1 MSRQPTIRD
10 VAERA
15 GVSHQTVSRVIN
27 GHDLVSAETRR
38 RVEEAIREL
47 NYVPS
52 PIARGLNSNRT
63 HSIGLV
69 STNISDH
76 FFAEVAAG
84 AEIEA
89 RRHGYYLVI
98 ASVEEHTEADER
110 AYLRLMLERRVEG
123 LIVARPRLPIST
135 DQVGPPLEVPLVA
148 IASSESPGLT
158 VVDVD
163 NRRGGLDAVSFLV
176 ARGHTRVATITGPT
190 VRPCPARGLPGRPG
204 PGGHRGRALAGR
216 AGVRLGSGGRPG
228 GNDSPARAQGPVHGA
243 VRLQRPDRDRGD
255 QGAAGR
261 QAARPGGRFGGR
273 LRRHSRGRLP
283 GAAAHHGQ
291 PADARGRRAGG
302 EPAPR
307 GHRGRRQRR
316 AAPAAGATGGA
327 RQRRPTTADLLERRS
342 RIRGARRRRLLS
354 PQVTDARHRY
364 MTGALANVIHRHR
377 PKRPAEVPGP

>member
-27 GHDLVSAETRR
+27 VHDLVSAD
-38 RVEEAIREL
+38 
-47 NYVPS
+47 
-52 PIARGLNSNRT
+52 
-63 HSIGLV
+63 
-69 STNISDH
+69 ISDH

-176 ARGHTRVATITGPT
+176 ARGHTRIATIT
-190 VRPCPARGLPGRPG
+190 
-204 PGGHRGRALAGR
+204 
-216 AGVRLGSGGRPG
+216 
-228 GNDSPARAQGPVHGA
+228 
-243 VRLQRPDRDRGD
+243 
-255 QGAAGR
+255 
-261 QAARPGGRFGGR
+261 
-273 LRRHSRGRLP
+273 
-283 GAAAHHGQ
+283 
-291 PADARGRRAGG
+291 
-302 EPAPR
+302 
-307 GHRGRRQRR
+307 
-316 AAPAAGATGGA
+316 
-327 RQRRPTTADLLERRS
+327 
-342 RIRGARRRRLLS
+342 
-354 PQVTDARHRY
+354 
-364 MTGALANVIHRHR
+364 
-377 PKRPAEVPGP
+377 

>member
-27 GHDLVSAETRR
+27 RHHLVSPQTRE

-89 RRHGYYLVI
+89 RKHGYYLVI
-98 ASVEEHTEADER
+98 ASVEEHAEADER

-123 LIVARPRLPIST
+123 LMVARPRLPISA
-135 DQVGPPLEVPLVA
+135 DQVGSPLQVPLVA
-148 IASSESPGLT
+148 IASSEAPGLT

-163 NRRGGLDAVSFLV
+163 NRRGGLDAVSFLL
-176 ARGHTRVATITGPT
+176 ARGHARIATITGPT
-190 VRPCPARGLPGRPG
+190 EWQSSRARLEGYRDALRQAGIALEPSLVEQAPGWGLADGQAAMARLLAREVRFTALFAYSDLIAIGAIRELRANGMRVPEDVSVVGYDDIPVAAFLEPPLTTVSQPMREVGKRAASLLLGAISGGGNGGVHLLPVRLVARGSVVPVVP
-204 PGGHRGRALAGR
+204 P
-216 AGVRLGSGGRPG
+216 SGTP
-228 GNDSPARAQGPVHGA
+228 
-243 VRLQRPDRDRGD
+243 
-255 QGAAGR
+255 
-261 QAARPGGRFGGR
+261 
-273 LRRHSRGRLP
+273 
-283 GAAAHHGQ
+283 
-291 PADARGRRAGG
+291 
-302 EPAPR
+302 
-307 GHRGRRQRR
+307 
-316 AAPAAGATGGA
+316 
-327 RQRRPTTADLLERRS
+327 
-342 RIRGARRRRLLS
+342 
-354 PQVTDARHRY
+354 
-364 MTGALANVIHRHR
+364 
-377 PKRPAEVPGP
+377 

>member
-98 ASVEEHTEADER
+98 ASVE
-110 AYLRLMLERRVEG
+110 
-123 LIVARPRLPIST
+123 ST
-135 DQVGPPLEVPLVA
+135 P
-148 IASSESPGLT
+148 
-158 VVDVD
+158 
-163 NRRGGLDAVSFLV
+163 
-176 ARGHTRVATITGPT
+176 
-190 VRPCPARGLPGRPG
+190 
-204 PGGHRGRALAGR
+204 
-216 AGVRLGSGGRPG
+216 
-228 GNDSPARAQGPVHGA
+228 
-243 VRLQRPDRDRGD
+243 
-255 QGAAGR
+255 
-261 QAARPGGRFGGR
+261 
-273 LRRHSRGRLP
+273 
-283 GAAAHHGQ
+283 
-291 PADARGRRAGG
+291 
-302 EPAPR
+302 
-307 GHRGRRQRR
+307 
-316 AAPAAGATGGA
+316 
-327 RQRRPTTADLLERRS
+327 RPTSGRTCASCSNGGS
-342 RIRGARRRRLLS
+342 RA
-354 PQVTDARHRY
+354 
-364 MTGALANVIHRHR
+364 
-377 PKRPAEVPGP
+377 

>member
-27 GHDLVSAETRR
+27 GHELVSAETRR
-38 RVEEAIREL
+38 RVDEAIREL

-84 AEIEA
+84 AEVEA

-98 ASVEEHTEADER
+98 ASVEEHAEADER

-123 LIVARPRLPIST
+123 LIVARPRMPIST

-148 IASSESPGLT
+148 IASSVSPGLT

-163 NRRGGLDAVSFLV
+163 NRRGGLDAVSFLL
-176 ARGHTRVATITGPT
+176 ARGHTRIATITGPT
-190 VRPCPARGLPGRPG
+190 AWPSARARLEGYRDALGQAGIVVEPSLVEQASGWGLEDGQAAMTRLLARKAQFTALFAYSDLIAIGAIRELRAARLRVPEDVSVVGYDDIPVAAFLEPPLTTVSQPMREVG
-204 PGGHRGRALAGR
+204 ERAASLLLGAISGGGNGGLHLLP
-216 AGVRLGSGGRPG
+216 VRLVV
-228 GNDSPARAQGPVHGA
+228 RASVVPP
-243 VRLQRPDRDRGD
+243 QRT
-255 QGAAGR
+255 
-261 QAARPGGRFGGR
+261 
-273 LRRHSRGRLP
+273 S
-283 GAAAHHGQ
+283 
-291 PADARGRRAGG
+291 
-302 EPAPR
+302 
-307 GHRGRRQRR
+307 
-316 AAPAAGATGGA
+316 
-327 RQRRPTTADLLERRS
+327 
-342 RIRGARRRRLLS
+342 
-354 PQVTDARHRY
+354 
-364 MTGALANVIHRHR
+364 
-377 PKRPAEVPGP
+377 

>member
-27 GHDLVSAETRR
+27 GHDLVRAETRR
-38 RVEEAIREL
+38 RVEKAIREL

-98 ASVEEHTEADER
+98 ASVEEHAEADER

-148 IASSESPGLT
+148 IASSVSPGLT

-163 NRRGGLDAVSFLV
+163 NRRGGLDAVSFLL
-176 ARGHTRVATITGPT
+176 ARGHTRIATITGPT
-190 VRPCPARGLPGRPG
+190 VWPSARARLEGYRDALGQAGIVVEPSLVEQASGWGLEDGQAAMTRLLARRARFTALFAYSDLIAIGAIRELRAAGLRVPEDVSVVGYDDIPVAAFLEPPLTTVSQPMREVG
-204 PGGHRGRALAGR
+204 ERAASLLLGAISGGGNGGLHLLP
-216 AGVRLGSGGRPG
+216 VRLVV
-228 GNDSPARAQGPVHGA
+228 RASVVPP
-243 VRLQRPDRDRGD
+243 QRT
-255 QGAAGR
+255 
-261 QAARPGGRFGGR
+261 
-273 LRRHSRGRLP
+273 S
-283 GAAAHHGQ
+283 
-291 PADARGRRAGG
+291 
-302 EPAPR
+302 
-307 GHRGRRQRR
+307 
-316 AAPAAGATGGA
+316 
-327 RQRRPTTADLLERRS
+327 
-342 RIRGARRRRLLS
+342 
-354 PQVTDARHRY
+354 
-364 MTGALANVIHRHR
+364 
-377 PKRPAEVPGP
+377 

>member
-52 PIARGLNSNRT
+52 PIARGL
-63 HSIGLV
+63 

-123 LIVARPRLPIST
+123 LIVARPRPPIST
-135 DQVGPPLEVPLVA
+135 DQLRPPLAAPLVA
-148 IASSESPGLT
+148 IASSESPRLT
-158 VVDVD
+158 VVAVD
-163 NRRGGLDAVSFLV
+163 NPRGRPDAVSSLM
-176 ARGHTRVATITGPT
+176 A
-190 VRPCPARGLPGRPG
+190 
-204 PGGHRGRALAGR
+204 
-216 AGVRLGSGGRPG
+216 
-228 GNDSPARAQGPVHGA
+228 
-243 VRLQRPDRDRGD
+243 
-255 QGAAGR
+255 
-261 QAARPGGRFGGR
+261 
-273 LRRHSRGRLP
+273 
-283 GAAAHHGQ
+283 
-291 PADARGRRAGG
+291 
-302 EPAPR
+302 
-307 GHRGRRQRR
+307 
-316 AAPAAGATGGA
+316 
-327 RQRRPTTADLLERRS
+327 
-342 RIRGARRRRLLS
+342 
-354 PQVTDARHRY
+354 
-364 MTGALANVIHRHR
+364 
-377 PKRPAEVPGP
+377 

>member
-27 GHDLVSAETRR
+27 RHDVVSAETRR

-98 ASVEEHTEADER
+98 ASVEEHAEADER

-123 LIVARPRLPIST
+123 LVVARPRLPIST
-135 DQVGPPLEVPLVA
+135 DQVGPSLEVPLVA
-148 IASSESPGLT
+148 IASGESPGLT

-163 NRRGGLDAVSFLV
+163 NRRGGLDAVSFLLE
-176 ARGHTRVATITGPT
+176 RGHTRIATITGPT
-190 VRPCPARGLPGRPG
+190 VWP
-204 PGGHRGRALAGR
+204 
-216 AGVRLGSGGRPG
+216 S
-228 GNDSPARAQGPVHGA
+228 ARA
-243 VRLQRPDRDRGD
+243 RLEGYWDALGQ
-255 QGAAGR
+255 AGIVVDPSLVEQASGWGLEDG
-261 QAARPGGRFGGR
+261 QAAMTR
-273 LRRHSRGRLP
+273 LL
-283 GAAAHHGQ
+283 A
-291 PADARGRRAGG
+291 
-302 EPAPR
+302 
-307 GHRGRRQRR
+307 
-316 AAPAAGATGGA
+316 
-327 RQRRPTTADLLERRS
+327 
-342 RIRGARRRRLLS
+342 RGARFTALFAYSDLIAIGAIKELRAAGLRVPEDVSVVGYDDIPVAAFLEPPLTTVSQPMREVGERAASLLLGAISGGGNGGLHLLPVRLVVRAS
-354 PQVTDARHRY
+354 VVPPQQTS
-364 MTGALANVIHRHR
+364 
-377 PKRPAEVPGP
+377 

>member
-27 GHDLVSAETRR
+27 GNE
-38 RVEEAIREL
+38 
-47 NYVPS
+47 
-52 PIARGLNSNRT
+52 
-63 HSIGLV
+63 LV

-123 LIVARPRLPIST
+123 LIVALPRLPIST

-163 NRRGGLDAVSFLV
+163 NRRGGLDAVSF
-176 ARGHTRVATITGPT
+176 
-190 VRPCPARGLPGRPG
+190 
-204 PGGHRGRALAGR
+204 
-216 AGVRLGSGGRPG
+216 
-228 GNDSPARAQGPVHGA
+228 
-243 VRLQRPDRDRGD
+243 
-255 QGAAGR
+255 
-261 QAARPGGRFGGR
+261 
-273 LRRHSRGRLP
+273 
-283 GAAAHHGQ
+283 
-291 PADARGRRAGG
+291 
-302 EPAPR
+302 
-307 GHRGRRQRR
+307 
-316 AAPAAGATGGA
+316 
-327 RQRRPTTADLLERRS
+327 
-342 RIRGARRRRLLS
+342 
-354 PQVTDARHRY
+354 
-364 MTGALANVIHRHR
+364 
-377 PKRPAEVPGP
+377 

>member
-176 ARGHTRVATITGPT
+176 ARGHTRIATITGPT
-190 VRPCPARGLPGRPG
+190 VWPSGRGLEDGQAAMTRLLARRARFTALFAYSDLIAIGAIRELRAARLRVPEDVSVVGYDDIPVAAFLEPPLTTVSQPMREVG
-204 PGGHRGRALAGR
+204 ERAASLLLGAIAGAGNGGLHLLP
-216 AGVRLGSGGRPG
+216 VRLVV
-228 GNDSPARAQGPVHGA
+228 RASVVPP
-243 VRLQRPDRDRGD
+243 QRT
-255 QGAAGR
+255 
-261 QAARPGGRFGGR
+261 
-273 LRRHSRGRLP
+273 S
-283 GAAAHHGQ
+283 
-291 PADARGRRAGG
+291 
-302 EPAPR
+302 
-307 GHRGRRQRR
+307 
-316 AAPAAGATGGA
+316 
-327 RQRRPTTADLLERRS
+327 
-342 RIRGARRRRLLS
+342 
-354 PQVTDARHRY
+354 
-364 MTGALANVIHRHR
+364 
-377 PKRPAEVPGP
+377 

>member
-1 MSRQPTIRD
+1 MEWNRTACPGNPPFAT
-10 VAERA
+10 
-15 GVSHQTVSRVIN
+15 
-27 GHDLVSAETRR
+27 
-38 RVEEAIREL
+38 
-47 NYVPS
+47 YVPS

-176 ARGHTRVATITGPT
+176 ARGHTRIATITGPT
-190 VRPCPARGLPGRPG
+190 VWPS
-204 PGGHRGRALAGR
+204 GRARLEGYRDALGQAGIVVEPSLVEQASGWGLEDGQAAMTRLLARR
-216 AGVRLGSGGRPG
+216 ARFTALFAYSDLIAIGAIRELRAARLRVPEDVSVVGYDDIPVAAFLEPPLTTVSQPMREVGERAASLLLGAIAGAGNGGLHLLPVRLVV
-228 GNDSPARAQGPVHGA
+228 RASVVPP
-243 VRLQRPDRDRGD
+243 QRT
-255 QGAAGR
+255 
-261 QAARPGGRFGGR
+261 
-273 LRRHSRGRLP
+273 S
-283 GAAAHHGQ
+283 
-291 PADARGRRAGG
+291 
-302 EPAPR
+302 
-307 GHRGRRQRR
+307 
-316 AAPAAGATGGA
+316 
-327 RQRRPTTADLLERRS
+327 
-342 RIRGARRRRLLS
+342 
-354 PQVTDARHRY
+354 
-364 MTGALANVIHRHR
+364 
-377 PKRPAEVPGP
+377 

>member
-15 GVSHQTVSRVIN
+15 GVSHQTVSRVLN
-27 GHDLVSAETRR
+27 HQHPVSPQTRA

-98 ASVEEHTEADER
+98 ASVEEHAEADER

-123 LIVARPRLPIST
+123 LIVARPRLPIILNPPTRS
-135 DQVGPPLEVPLVA
+135 PLEVPLVA

-163 NRRGGLDAVSFLV
+163 NRRGGLDAVSFLL
-176 ARGHTRVATITGPT
+176 AQGHTRIATITGPA
-190 VRPCPARGLPGRPG
+190 VWQSSRARLEGYQDALRQAGIALDPSLVEQAPGWGLADGQAAMARLLARGVRFTALFAYSDLIAIGAIRELRANGMRVPEDVSVVGYDDIPVAAFLEPPLTTVSQPMREVGERAASLLLGAISGGGNGRVHLLP
-204 PGGHRGRALAGR
+204 
-216 AGVRLGSGGRPG
+216 VRL
-228 GNDSPARAQGPVHGA
+228 V
-243 VRLQRPDRDRGD
+243 
-255 QGAAGR
+255 
-261 QAARPGGRFGGR
+261 
-273 LRRHSRGRLP
+273 
-283 GAAAHHGQ
+283 
-291 PADARGRRAGG
+291 ARG
-302 EPAPR
+302 
-307 GHRGRRQRR
+307 
-316 AAPAAGATGGA
+316 
-327 RQRRPTTADLLERRS
+327 S
-342 RIRGARRRRLLS
+342 
-354 PQVTDARHRY
+354 V
-364 MTGALANVIHRHR
+364 
-377 PKRPAEVPGP
+377 VPPSGIS

>member
-98 ASVEEHTEADER
+98 DSVAEHTEADER

-176 ARGHTRVATITGPT
+176 ARGHTRIATITGPT
-190 VRPCPARGLPGRPG
+190 VWPS
-204 PGGHRGRALAGR
+204 GRARLEGYRDALGQAGIVVEPSLVEQ
-216 AGVRLGSGGRPG
+216 ASGWG
-228 GNDSPARAQGPVHGA
+228 
-243 VRLQRPDRDRGD
+243 LE
-255 QGAAGR
+255 GR

>member
-98 ASVEEHTEADER
+98 ASVEEHAEADER

-123 LIVARPRLPIST
+123 LIVARPHRGRCGQPARRSGRGLVPAGA
-135 DQVGPPLEVPLVA
+135 GPYPDRHDHRA
-148 IASSESPGLT
+148 
-158 VVDVD
+158 
-163 NRRGGLDAVSFLV
+163 N
-176 ARGHTRVATITGPT
+176 RVA
-190 VRPCPARGLPGRPG
+190 VRACPARRLPGRPAS
-204 PGGHRGRALAGR
+204 GGDRARALAGR

-228 GNDSPARAQGPVHGA
+228 GDGS
-243 VRLQRPDRDRGD
+243 
-255 QGAAGR
+255 
-261 QAARPGGRFGGR
+261 
-273 LRRHSRGRLP
+273 
-283 GAAAHHGQ
+283 
-291 PADARGRRAGG
+291 
-302 EPAPR
+302 
-307 GHRGRRQRR
+307 
-316 AAPAAGATGGA
+316 
-327 RQRRPTTADLLERRS
+327 
-342 RIRGARRRRLLS
+342 
-354 PQVTDARHRY
+354 
-364 MTGALANVIHRHR
+364 
-377 PKRPAEVPGP
+377 

>member
-1 MSRQPTIRD
+1 MQL
-10 VAERA
+10 VART
-15 GVSHQTVSRVIN
+15 G
-27 GHDLVSAETRR
+27 DLQWSGTGPHVQATH
-38 RVEEAIREL
+38 
-47 NYVPS
+47 YVPS

-176 ARGHTRVATITGPT
+176 ARGHTRIATITGPT
-190 VRPCPARGLPGRPG
+190 VWPS
-204 PGGHRGRALAGR
+204 GRARLEGYRDALGQAGIVVEPSLVEQASGWGLEDGQAAMTRLLARR
-216 AGVRLGSGGRPG
+216 ARFTALFAYSDLIAIGAIRELRAARLRVPEDVSVVGYDDIPVAAFLEPPLTTVSQPMREVGERAASLLLGAIAGAGNGGLHLLPVRLVV
-228 GNDSPARAQGPVHGA
+228 RASVVPP
-243 VRLQRPDRDRGD
+243 QRT
-255 QGAAGR
+255 
-261 QAARPGGRFGGR
+261 
-273 LRRHSRGRLP
+273 S
-283 GAAAHHGQ
+283 
-291 PADARGRRAGG
+291 
-302 EPAPR
+302 
-307 GHRGRRQRR
+307 
-316 AAPAAGATGGA
+316 
-327 RQRRPTTADLLERRS
+327 
-342 RIRGARRRRLLS
+342 
-354 PQVTDARHRY
+354 
-364 MTGALANVIHRHR
+364 
-377 PKRPAEVPGP
+377 